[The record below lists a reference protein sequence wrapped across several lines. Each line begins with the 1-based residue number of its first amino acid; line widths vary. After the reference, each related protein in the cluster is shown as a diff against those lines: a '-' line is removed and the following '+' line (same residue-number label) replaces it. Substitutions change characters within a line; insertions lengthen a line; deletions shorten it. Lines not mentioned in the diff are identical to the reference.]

1 MSEGGLMQ
9 HPRHSLTPRLVRASV
24 LVATAA
30 LVVVAACKREHKPN
44 APIPA
49 ETVIADSLV
58 FTRAGSATPVPMGA
72 TPLVCCGLYD
82 PSFVNERAMRI
93 VFYDPALQKPG
104 WQILVLIDR
113 AQAGATT
120 TLPTV
125 VVAPS
130 KVEKVSMFVADTPTG
145 NELASDTQ
153 ESTGTITVHSF
164 SCDASAIRIY
174 FSVDATLGSEFAGG
188 ATMDVHGAFEATFPA
203 ASCP

>member
-1 MSEGGLMQ
+1 M
-9 HPRHSLTPRLVRASV
+9 RRFWRASALIL
-24 LVATAA
+24 LVGVT
-30 LVVVAACKREHKPN
+30 LVVACKREHKPN
-44 APIPA
+44 VPILA

-58 FTRAGSATPVPMGA
+58 FTRAGSSTLVSMGT

-82 PSFVNERAMRI
+82 PSFVNERAMRV
-93 VFYDPALQKPG
+93 VFYDPANLKPG
-104 WQILVLIDR
+104 WQILILTDR
-113 AQAGATT
+113 ALAGATT

-125 VVAPS
+125 VVAPN
-130 KVEKVSMFVADTPTG
+130 KVEKVSMFVADLATG
-145 NELASDTQ
+145 NELASDTNN
-153 ESTGTITVHSF
+153 SAGTITVHSF